1 MFFIKKPLLLS
12 LLSGVLLTLSWPVS
26 GFSFLIFVGLI
37 PLFFSDH
44 IISKDNKKRK
54 RIRLFANAFLSFF
67 IWNLGTTWWIVNSS
81 VFGMFFAVICNT
93 LFYTIL
99 MMLFNWSKKRLPL
112 RTAYIFLVTLWISF
126 EKFHMQWEFSW
137 PWLNLGNVFS
147 EDIHWIQWYEY
158 TGIFGGSL
166 WILIINIGVFE
177 VLKNHPPN
185 FKNSKFVTKI
195 SPWLIGIA
203 FPIIIS
209 LIIYKSEEKGESRIE
224 VLLLQPNIDP
234 YEEKYERN
242 NRYFFDLMIQMVSKQ
257 ITGKTRYIFTP
268 ETYFASGLGE
278 PLDDFYNCQL
288 YRDLDSLLQQNPQI
302 QLVSG
307 IQSFNIY
314 KSEKKPSSTANEMK
328 KGYWID
334 FYNSALKMQS
344 NSQHEFYH
352 KSKLVVGVENMPYK
366 SFFKPILGQFLI
378 DLGGTVSSRVTQ
390 KERTVFKHKTENLK
404 VGPII
409 CYESIY
415 GSFVT
420 EYIRKG
426 ADFLAIITNDA
437 WWGNTAGHRQLLSYS
452 RLRAIENRRSI
463 VRSANTGI
471 SAIINKKGELIDK
484 LPYNHKGL
492 LRGYFST
499 AKEITFYTQ
508 YGDYIARLSC
518 LIMILYFLLALSGR
532 LKRNSS
538 KK

>member
-1 MFFIKKPLLLS
+1 
-12 LLSGVLLTLSWPVS
+12 
-26 GFSFLIFVGLI
+26 
-37 PLFFSDH
+37 
-44 IISKDNKKRK
+44 
-54 RIRLFANAFLSFF
+54 
-67 IWNLGTTWWIVNSS
+67 
-81 VFGMFFAVICNT
+81 
-93 LFYTIL
+93 
-99 MMLFNWSKKRLPL
+99 
-112 RTAYIFLVTLWISF
+112 
-126 EKFHMQWEFSW
+126 
-137 PWLNLGNVFS
+137 
-147 EDIHWIQWYEY
+147 
-158 TGIFGGSL
+158 
-166 WILIINIGVFE
+166 
-177 VLKNHPPN
+177 
-185 FKNSKFVTKI
+185 
-195 SPWLIGIA
+195 LIGIA
-203 FPIIIS
+203 IPIIIS
-209 LIIYKSEEKGESRIE
+209 LIIYESEEKGESRIE

-257 ITGKTRYIFTP
+257 ITEKTRYIFTP

-278 PLDDFYNCQL
+278 PLDDFNNCQL
-288 YRDLDSLLQQNPQI
+288 YRDLDSLLQRNPKI
-302 QLVSG
+302 QLISG

-314 KSEKKPSSTANEMK
+314 QSKKKPSSTANEMK
-328 KGYWID
+328 NGYWID

-366 SFFKPILGQFLI
+366 SFFKPFLGQFLI

-390 KERTVFKHKTENLK
+390 KERTVFKHKTEGLN

-484 LPYNHKGL
+484 LPYNHRSS

-518 LIMILYFLLALSGR
+518 LMMILFFLLAVSGR
-532 LKRNSS
+532 LKPNSS